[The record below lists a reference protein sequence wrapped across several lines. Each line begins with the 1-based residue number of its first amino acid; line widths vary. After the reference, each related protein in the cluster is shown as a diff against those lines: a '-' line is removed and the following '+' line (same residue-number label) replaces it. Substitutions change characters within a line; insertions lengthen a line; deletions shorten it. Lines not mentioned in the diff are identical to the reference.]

1 MEVVERSREG
11 LTVDCPRIESPR
23 SCFTASENVRIG
35 VIVNG
40 IDEARRELGAVLLSI
55 EEKAQVVDIV
65 VGDAVNAGSDTE
77 RAVRCSGEY
86 RILMDK
92 VGLCGDAA
100 EPKN

>member
-1 MEVVERSREG
+1 M
-11 LTVDCPRIESPR
+11 D
-23 SCFTASENVRIG
+23 
-35 VIVNG
+35 G

-65 VGDAVNAGSDTE
+65 VGDAVYASGDAE
-77 RAVRCSGEY
+77 RAVRCSREY
-86 RILMDK
+86 RVLMNK